1 MNLKDR
7 VVLIT
12 GASSGIGWE
21 TALAFSRKGARL
33 AVAARSEDKLL
44 ELAKLIEEDGG
55 NCFPI
60 PVDVTNNNSVNN
72 MAQKVYE
79 HFGRI
84 DVLVNNAGFGKFAP
98 VVDADI
104 KDIEAMMNVNYFGFV
119 RCIQAVVP
127 YMQKEKRGHVVNV
140 ASVAGFLAAPTHGG
154 YSATKF
160 AVVGM
165 SEALREEV
173 RNDGIKVTTINPGPI
188 DTPFFAQA
196 DLQKIPEIARR
207 FMLKPQRVAQEIVRA
222 VEQEIPQLII
232 PRSMASLVKLKGIA
246 PRLFSQGTRKF
257 YK

>member
-1 MNLKDR
+1 MNLRDR
-7 VVLIT
+7 VVVVT

-21 TALAFSRKGARL
+21 TALAFARKGAHL

-44 ELAKLIEEDGG
+44 QLAALIQQDGG
-55 NCFPI
+55 SCFHI
-60 PVDVTNNNSVNN
+60 PVDVTNNSSVNN
-72 MAQKVYE
+72 MADKILE

-84 DVLVNNAGFGKFAP
+84 DILVNNAGFGIFSP
-98 VVDADI
+98 IVDADM
-104 KDIEAMMNVNYFGFV
+104 KDIEAMMDVNYFGVV

-127 YMQKEKRGHVVNV
+127 NMQREKKGHVVNV
-140 ASVAGFLAAPTHGG
+140 ASVAGFMAAPTHGG

-160 AVVGM
+160 AVIGM

-173 RNDGIKVTTINPGPI
+173 RKDGIKVTTINPGPI

-207 FMLKPQRVAQEIVRA
+207 FMLKPQRVAQEIVKA
-222 VEQEIPQLII
+222 VEQEIPQVII
-232 PRSMASLVKLKGIA
+232 PRSMASLVKLKGLA
-246 PRLFSQGTRKF
+246 PRLFSEGTRKF